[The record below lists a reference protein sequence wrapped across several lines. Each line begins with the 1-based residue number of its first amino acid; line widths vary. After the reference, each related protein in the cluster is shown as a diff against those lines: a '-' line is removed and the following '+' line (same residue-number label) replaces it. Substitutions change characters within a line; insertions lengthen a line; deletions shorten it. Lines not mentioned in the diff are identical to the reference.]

1 MAWATALTEK
11 VNQISEVPVLLW
23 RTVASP
29 QANML
34 AWSTAL
40 TNLAVLEARSDK
52 LAADDGYLSL
62 VAEGAKHASADTLTD
77 SLTEMIHADPDVD
90 PAHLRYVTAASA
102 TAAEGNMTR
111 AIEVGVEIAKLIKT
125 VTRCPASFGVALTG
139 PYGTVQWS
147 TYFGSIE
154 ELEEASR
161 KIRTDSSL
169 AKLFEGEAKQVFMQN
184 TAQQT
189 IVRRI
194 L

>member
-1 MAWATALTEK
+1 MAWAAAITEK
-11 VNQISEVPVLLW
+11 ANQISEVPVLLW
-23 RTVASP
+23 RTFASP

-34 AWSTAL
+34 AWSTAVENL
-40 TNLAVLEARSDK
+40 TVLEATSDK
-52 LAADDGYLSL
+52 LAADDAYLSL
-62 VAEGAKHASADTLTD
+62 VAEGAKHASTGSLTD
-77 SLTEMIHADPDVD
+77 SVTELIHADRDVD

-102 TAAEGNMTR
+102 TAAEGSMTR
-111 AIEVGVEIAKLIKT
+111 VVEVGVEIAKLIKT
-125 VTRCPASFGVALTG
+125 VTGCPTSFGVALTG
-139 PYGTVQWS
+139 PYGTFQWS

-169 AKLFEGEAKQVFMQN
+169 AKLFEGDARQVFVQN

-189 IVRRI
+189 IVCRI